1 MYLKRLKNRDAD
13 DSWSVVGVCNDRG
26 DCPADDFLSGL
37 DANSQKDA
45 DRIRALFSHVAKQG
59 PLHLQ
64 VEVSHNLAPEIFEFI
79 RGRLRVAWFYGE
91 SGRIVVCSHGF
102 VKKGRKPPRSE
113 IERAKKAKADYVTAC
128 RKGTVTIVGE
138 EP

>member
-1 MYLKRLKNRDAD
+1 
-13 DSWSVVGVCNDRG
+13 
-26 DCPADDFLSGL
+26 
-37 DANSQKDA
+37 
-45 DRIRALFSHVAKQG
+45 
-59 PLHLQ
+59 
-64 VEVSHNLAPEIFEFI
+64 
-79 RGRLRVAWFYGE
+79 
-91 SGRIVVCSHGF
+91 